1 MTPIQL
7 ATLIGNVLTQLDS
20 KLSDPAFPMSD
31 PNWQTLYALR
41 KHLDDLQRS
50 LVQASIEEGDPLYT
64 GLTQQITAA
73 NTDLQTVINDI
84 TKVNAMINDLSQIA
98 SAVDQ
103 ILKLKP

>member
-1 MTPIQL
+1 
-7 ATLIGNVLTQLDS
+7 
-20 KLSDPAFPMSD
+20 MSD

-50 LVQASIEEGDPLYT
+50 LVQASIEQGDPLYP

-73 NTDLQTVINDI
+73 NIDLQTVINDN
-84 TKVNAMINDLSQIA
+84 TKVNAMINDLPQIA